1 MSKTTI
7 RDVAINYEVFG
18 EDGPWV
24 TLMTGGRRS
33 YGEFSSLAKKVSVQ
47 GFRVLLHDRRNTGS
61 SGIAMT
67 AEDTE
72 EAVWADD
79 LFHLLQQ
86 LDALPAFVGGSSSGA
101 RTAILFGIRHP
112 KATRGL
118 LILRVTGGKFA
129 AGRLPELYYDQFI
142 RAAQEGGMAAVCSTE
157 AYQERVESSA
167 ANREALMSMNPD
179 EFISIQKRLRELFVT
194 GADLPVMGVTADE
207 LATISAPA
215 IVIPGNDNT
224 HSSASGRAAHDLIP
238 GSEIHELPITD
249 QDVPLIPFEDW
260 APYEEEIAEVFT
272 GFMRRI

>member
-1 MSKTTI
+1 MSKTTV

-33 YGEFSSLAKKVSVQ
+33 YGEFSSLANKVSAQ

-167 ANREALMSMNPD
+167 ANREALLSMKPD
-179 EFISIQKRLRELFVT
+179 EFISIQKRLRELFVA
-194 GADLPVMGVTADE
+194 GANLPVMGVTADE

-260 APYEEEIAEVFT
+260 APYEAEIAEVFT

>member
-1 MSKTTI
+1 MSKTTV

-86 LDALPAFVGGSSSGA
+86 QLSLS
-101 RTAILFGIRHP
+101 H
-112 KATRGL
+112 
-118 LILRVTGGKFA
+118 
-129 AGRLPELYYDQFI
+129 
-142 RAAQEGGMAAVCSTE
+142 
-157 AYQERVESSA
+157 
-167 ANREALMSMNPD
+167 
-179 EFISIQKRLRELFVT
+179 IS
-194 GADLPVMGVTADE
+194 
-207 LATISAPA
+207 
-215 IVIPGNDNT
+215 
-224 HSSASGRAAHDLIP
+224 
-238 GSEIHELPITD
+238 
-249 QDVPLIPFEDW
+249 
-260 APYEEEIAEVFT
+260 
-272 GFMRRI
+272 